1 MSSLRSKRAFTLI
14 ELLVVITIIGILMG
28 LLFPAVG
35 SALHSAKRAQ
45 AKNDAVNIATAIS
58 SYESEYGRFPK
69 IDGQNANT
77 AKLMNVL
84 AGKDEDG
91 NPRQIVFLEIP
102 RAKGGKNGAISQ
114 GQGGFSSGWRDPW
127 GNEFEVR
134 IDDDYDNEVEFDDGG
149 ETINKQVIVWS
160 MGDPKR
166 EKNDPE
172 KAIKSWE

>member
-58 SYESEYGRFPK
+58 SYESEYGRFPNV
-69 IDGQNANT
+69 DGTNVNNAQ
-77 AKLMNVL
+77 LMNIL
-84 AGKDEDG
+84 AGKEERA
-91 NPRQIVFLEIP
+91 NPRQIIFLEIP
-102 RAKGGKNGAISQ
+102 RAKGGKNGALYQ
-114 GQGGFSSGWRDPW
+114 GQNYTSGWLDPW
-127 GNEFEVR
+127 GEEFEVR